1 MSLWCITKSE
11 FNILNRLYCEVD
23 VARRKLGIGIQC
35 FHIVWNRYELWCLS
49 NMMDAAY
56 GTGYA
61 YLPTYIP
68 VITLGFMRVPT
79 VQALV
84 FSSVLWFFYVSS
96 VLMLYKCNKC
106 ACLVRVS
113 VRWVCSFLYGCPPPL
128 LCFSRPIQVKYAC
141 FCSKYAWN
149 ICSCMLHIKYFQLK
163 KYIAR
168 VEKCQDEGKIYK
180 TLFIC
185 YFVITQYIC
194 FKIAVTCALITFLF
208 LYNVKYSVEKAYC
221 FDKFVGIFLW
231 I

>member
-23 VARRKLGIGIQC
+23 VARRKLGIGIQW

-49 NMMDAAY
+49 NMTGAAY

-113 VRWVCSFLYGCPPPL
+113 VRWVCSFLYGCPPPFWTPL
-128 LCFSRPIQVKYAC
+128 VPYKLS
-141 FCSKYAWN
+141 
-149 ICSCMLHIKYFQLK
+149 MLVFVLNTHEIF
-163 KYIAR
+163 A
-168 VEKCQDEGKIYK
+168 VV
-180 TLFIC
+180 C
-185 YFVITQYIC
+185 YTSN
-194 FKIAVTCALITFLF
+194 TF
-208 LYNVKYSVEKAYC
+208 N
-221 FDKFVGIFLW
+221 
-231 I
+231 